1 MSTKRRRKSSITRL
15 PAEQR
20 DYIERL
26 LRAGQMTLDE
36 MIADLQ
42 ARFAGQPAADVS
54 RSALHRFDQYVAETT
69 QEIREIEAAASAI
82 AGTLGEGFGEKSA
95 DFLAQAITVL
105 ALKATKRARDD
116 VDLSTREAKDLALMA
131 KNAMDTRRM
140 SLNTRRIVAQE
151 AREELQR
158 EQAAR
163 LDTIVKE
170 AGLSDETAATF
181 RRKVLGLK

>member
-15 PAEQR
+15 PTEQR
-20 DYIERL
+20 EYIERL

-36 MIADLQ
+36 MIDDLK
-42 ARFAGQPAADVS
+42 ARFVGQPAADVS

-105 ALKATKRARDD
+105 ALKATKRAKDD
-116 VDLSTREAKDLALMA
+116 GDLSTKEAKDLALMA

-151 AREELQR
+151 AREEALR
-158 EQAAR
+158 ESRAR
-163 LDTIVKE
+163 VE
-170 AGLSDETAATF
+170 ALGKTGAIDPDALALVMKTAYD
-181 RRKVLGLK
+181 L